1 MSTIKIERKDGYAIV
16 ELNNGK
22 VNAITTELSRDVAQA
37 FTDLAQD
44 DSVNGVILAGRPHGF
59 SAGLDVVS
67 LATGTPEQ
75 SNEFWRQYYEA
86 LRAMVR
92 YPKPFVCAIT
102 GYAPAGATIWTMCA
116 DYRVMGQGEKH
127 VLGMHEFKMSMLV
140 PHQLCKIYAYHLG
153 ERQAWLAIQ
162 QMRLFNSDESLAR
175 GIVEESVP
183 VEEVMERSVKHLKK
197 LMRVLS
203 PVFIENKKYLRKGL
217 LDIVSISP
225 DELINEFNQFAAS
238 APEMKKMTEMFL
250 ASLKKG

>member
-22 VNAITTELSRDVAQA
+22 VNAITTELSRDIAQV
-37 FTDLAQD
+37 FNDLAKD

-75 SNEFWRQYYEA
+75 SDEFWRQYYEA

-102 GYAPAGATIWTMCA
+102 GYAPAGATIWTLCA
-116 DYRVMGQGEKH
+116 DYRVMGQGKKH
-127 VLGMHEFKMSMLV
+127 VIGMHEFKMSMLV
-140 PHQLCKIYAYHLG
+140 PHQLCDIYAYHLG

-162 QMRLFNSDESLAR
+162 QARLFNSDEALAL

-183 VEEVMERSVKHLKK
+183 VEDVMERATKHLKK
-197 LMRVLS
+197 QMRVM
-203 PVFIENKKYLRKGL
+203 PAVFIENKKYFRKGL
-217 LDIVSISP
+217 LDIVSQPI
-225 DELINEFNQFAAS
+225 DDLLKEFNEFATRT
-238 APEMKKMTEMFL
+238 PEMRKMTEMFL
-250 ASLKKG
+250 ASLKK